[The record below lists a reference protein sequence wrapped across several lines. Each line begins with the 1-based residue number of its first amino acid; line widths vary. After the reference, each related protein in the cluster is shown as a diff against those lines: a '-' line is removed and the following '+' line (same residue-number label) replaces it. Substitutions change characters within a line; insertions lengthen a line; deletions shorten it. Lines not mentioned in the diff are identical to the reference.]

1 MNINNEH
8 MYHYIRVGCGIH
20 VRNYKLSVVAEE
32 QNPRKVVGALWPG
45 SQIRRYTPVYQYP
58 NDGVRAG
65 GDSSGY
71 GVGILLKC

>member
-8 MYHYIRVGCGIH
+8 MYHYITVRCGIH
-20 VRNYKLSVVAEE
+20 VRNYRLSVVAGERS
-32 QNPRKVVGALWPG
+32 PRKVVGALGPG
-45 SQIRRYTPVYQYP
+45 SQIRRYTTVYQYR
-58 NDGVRAG
+58 NDDVRAG